1 VVNVQRK
8 IEFWKLYENTAYD
21 EEYKRIRKLDSQVK
35 QIYNPVQNV
44 IDLDI
49 ALITRGMTVTGE
61 IASTI
66 IEDNDFDFFKEE
78 ILLYVLLDGVA
89 WIDVVRQ
96 ENKIYLSALSVNE
109 VKEVQYDV
117 AGNITRIVFES
128 GEGDNTLQKIYTLD
142 SITIMQGNEEKNVP
156 NVLGFIPVVEIWGL
170 KSSNQPI
177 SRIEGLIDK
186 LDLINE
192 YYAGIRSV
200 GKLHEDPL
208 MWGNA
213 VFDTSQ
219 MAEKFANRTKG
230 EVKYAHVPEGGKLQF
245 LEMQGNVMKI
255 MCEERDKLIK
265 QVEHEYPEVMLIQ
278 LIEGAAVSGYAISL
292 KLTGLES
299 LIQRY
304 RNNYKAGLIKAFKYA
319 FNLLGVNDTVEIQFD
334 SIISDSVKESLDS
347 VITAYS
353 AGLLDL
359 ETAVKKVAKIFNED
373 FKQILQNL
381 KSEDIYEQQFQ
392 QEAGEVE

>member
-1 VVNVQRK
+1 MQRK

-21 EEYKRIRKLDSQVK
+21 EEYKRIRQLDSNVK
-35 QIYNPVQNV
+35 QIFNPVQNI

-49 ALITRGMTVTGE
+49 SLIIRGMRISGDTAGKI
-61 IASTI
+61 IAS
-66 IEDNDFDFFKEE
+66 NDFDFFKEE
-78 ILLYVLLDGVA
+78 VLLYVLLDGIA

-96 ENKIYLSALSVNE
+96 GNDIFLSALSVVD

-117 AGNITRIVFES
+117 AGNITKIILES
-128 GEGDNTLQKIYTLD
+128 GEGEKKLQKIYTLD
-142 SITIMQGNEEKNVP
+142 NITILQGDTEKTVP

-170 KSSNQPI
+170 KSASQPI

-192 YYAGIRSV
+192 YYAGIRSI
-200 GKLHEDPL
+200 GNLHSDPL

-213 VFDTSQ
+213 VFDTTQ
-219 MAEKFANRTKG
+219 MAEKFANRSEG

-255 MCEERDKLIK
+255 MCEERDKLIE
-265 QVEHEYPEVMLIQ
+265 QVEHEFPELMLIK

-304 RNNYKAGLIKAFKYA
+304 RDNYKAGLMKAFKYA
-319 FNLLGVNDTVEIQFD
+319 FDLLGVNDTVDIQFD
-334 SIISDSVKESLDS
+334 SIIPDSVKESLDS
-347 VITAYS
+347 VIAAYS

-359 ETAVKKVAKIFNED
+359 NTAVKKTAQIFEED
-373 FKQILQNL
+373 PDNILANL
-381 KSEDIYEQQFQ
+381 KSEDIYDQQFQ

>member
-1 VVNVQRK
+1 MQRK

-21 EEYKRIRKLDSQVK
+21 EEYKRIRQLDSNVK
-35 QIYNPVQNV
+35 QIFNPVQNI

-49 ALITRGMTVTGE
+49 SLITRGMKISGNTAE
-61 IASTI
+61 KIM
-66 IEDNDFDFFKEE
+66 EENDFDFFKEE
-78 ILLYVLLDGVA
+78 LLLYVLLDGVA

-96 ENKIYLSALSVNE
+96 NDNIYLSALSVQD

-117 AGNITRIVFES
+117 AGNITKIILES
-128 GEGDNTLQKIYTLD
+128 GEGDNVLQKIYTLD
-142 SITIMQGNEEKNVP
+142 EITIVQGDNRKTVP

-170 KSSNQPI
+170 KSASQPI

-192 YYAGIRSV
+192 YYAGTKSI
-200 GKLHEDPL
+200 GKLHSDPL

-213 VFDTSQ
+213 VFDSTK
-219 MAEKFANRTKG
+219 MAEKFKNRTEG

-255 MCEERDKLIK
+255 MCEERDKLIE
-265 QVEHEYPEVMLIQ
+265 QVEHEYPELMLIK
-278 LIEGAAVSGYAISL
+278 LIQGAAVSGYAISL

-304 RNNYKAGLIKAFKYA
+304 RSNYKTGLIKAFQYA
-319 FNLLGVNDTVEIQFD
+319 FELLGINDTVEIQFD
-334 SIISDSVKESLDS
+334 SIIPDSIKESLDAIIS
-347 VITAYS
+347 AYS
-353 AGLLDL
+353 AGLLDIK
-359 ETAVKKVAKIFNED
+359 TAVKKTAKIFNENPE
-373 FKQILQNL
+373 QILQNL
-381 KSEDIYEQQFQ
+381 QAEDIYEQQFQ